1 MIDPFTAIK
10 DRKFEGGADFYDK
23 DLSNMTKFE
32 KRLCI
37 VALVFV
43 VVYLGA
49 AAITIHTRISK
60 EERIERIDTAEITP
74 AEGHLLI
81 AELFLPMM
89 ILLTLTICFIIIRK
103 QRAKKLLKLD
113 EPDEN
118 FEEPVG

>member
-1 MIDPFTAIK
+1 
-10 DRKFEGGADFYDK
+10 
-23 DLSNMTKFE
+23 MTKFE